1 MRLLITL
8 FLCLPLLLACKENE
22 ITIEAAEPVLQEITV
37 YRSPTCNCCTKW
49 ISHLEE
55 SGFVVQDEISMNL
68 ASIKDQVGIP
78 RKMTSCHTAFIGD
91 YLIEGHVPADD
102 IKRLLLE
109 APAVKGLAVPDMPI
123 GSPGMEHGKRVDAY
137 TVFSFK
143 EDGQLGVFNQY
154 PAHQP

>member
-1 MRLLITL
+1 MRLLLIL
-8 FLCLPLLLACKENE
+8 FLLSPFFV
-22 ITIEAAEPVLQEITV
+22 AAEQEENTIKSTLITQEVIV

-55 SGFVVQDEISMNL
+55 SGFVVQDKISMNL
-68 ASIKDQVGIP
+68 SAIKDQVGIP

-102 IKRLLLE
+102 IKRLLLAKPE
-109 APAVKGLAVPDMPI
+109 IKGLAVPDMPI
-123 GSPGMEHGKRVDAY
+123 GSPGMEHGERVDAY

-143 EDGQLGVFNQY
+143 QDGKLGVFNQY
-154 PAHQP
+154 PANQP